1 MDSVSKLQGANTI
14 KQLAGL
20 DHLHSLT
27 TMHLRENQLVELD
40 GFSEEMK
47 MLQYVNIRWVVRISF
62 QNSITHPIDFY
73 ESKAINNL
81 KWSIYYMHKTLA
93 TTII

>member
-47 MLQYVNIRWVVRISF
+47 MLQYVNIR
-62 QNSITHPIDFY
+62 
-73 ESKAINNL
+73 
-81 KWSIYYMHKTLA
+81 
-93 TTII
+93 